1 MSLNTRC
8 DPCSRVDECS
18 SATRWCVDCEDALCV
33 NCVKAHK
40 GSKAYTNHHVID
52 IDVIST
58 LPAEALK
65 TQTKCSRHPDYIMDF
80 FCTQHQINCC
90 GNCIPDMHR
99 SCDRVMP
106 LAKASEN
113 AKTSFLFHDILDG
126 MKYVQLTLK
135 KVVQNRQENKDRM
148 KIEEKAIVRNIS
160 AFKASVIKKLNELET
175 SALLEL
181 QTFSQDS
188 IGQMVKEENEVNNS
202 VSLIDKHLQQLD
214 FLTKNGSN
222 QHVFLLLHQL
232 LPILSKEHAHL
243 EEMITNHQDVS
254 LVYKQ
259 PEHLLSD
266 IETLGTILLQKTPC
280 TVIFKP
286 LKHTEGQEVFVQSK
300 TPKSFTFGYRIDR
313 QFDCITGM
321 VVDKDDNL
329 ILADKSFLRMY
340 SQNGKYIKECRLGG
354 TAWNISYHKKSGR
367 IVVALKSSG
376 IQFVDNITAQKKI
389 IVQNMKNC
397 GGVMWVDDNVY
408 VSGYDEHGSCG
419 RINIFDSHGLHIS
432 SIGSSSSIGRRID
445 YIHHRD
451 NNIYY
456 TDWDNVYC
464 IKKDGSNL
472 FTFSSPDLR
481 GTQGIDTD
489 RSGNVYVAGWKSN
502 NIVRLSPDGQNMDI
516 VLKQEDGIKH
526 PKTLCFSRDFK
537 ELFVSNED
545 GKRVD
550 VITVN
555 IKDVIIDPMINL
567 TSI

>member
-1 MSLNTRC
+1 
-8 DPCSRVDECS
+8 
-18 SATRWCVDCEDALCV
+18 
-33 NCVKAHK
+33 
-40 GSKAYTNHHVID
+40 
-52 IDVIST
+52 
-58 LPAEALK
+58 
-65 TQTKCSRHPDYIMDF
+65 
-80 FCTQHQINCC
+80 
-90 GNCIPDMHR
+90 MHR

-113 AKTSFLFHDILDG
+113 AKTSFLFHDISDG
-126 MKYVQLTLK
+126 MQYVQLTLK

-181 QTFSQDS
+181 QTVSQDS
-188 IGQMVKEENEVNNS
+188 IGQMVKEETEVNNS

-214 FLTKNGSN
+214 LLTKNGSN
-222 QHVFLLLHQL
+222 QHVFRLLHQL

-243 EEMITNHQDVS
+243 EEMIINHPDVS
-254 LVYKQ
+254 LVYEQ

-266 IETLGTILLQKTPC
+266 IKTLGTIRLQKTPC
-280 TVIFKP
+280 TVRFKP

-340 SQNGKYIKECRLGG
+340 SQNGKYIKECRLRED
-354 TAWNISYHKKSGR
+354 ACHISYHKKSGR

-376 IQFVDNITAQKKI
+376 IQFVDNITAKKKI

-397 GGVMWVDDNVY
+397 GGVVWVDDNVY
-408 VSGYDEHGSCG
+408 VSGYDRHGSG
-419 RINIFDSHGLHIS
+419 GEINILDSHGSHIS
-432 SIGSSSSIGRRID
+432 SISSSSTGID

-472 FTFSSPDLR
+472 FTFSSPDFGCPR
-481 GTQGIDTD
+481 GIDTD
-489 RSGNVYVAGWKSN
+489 RPANIYVAGRSSDK
-502 NIVRLSPDGQNMDI
+502 IVRLSPDGQNMDI

-555 IKDVIIDPMINL
+555 I
-567 TSI
+567 

>member
-8 DPCSRVDECS
+8 DPCSRVDESS
-18 SATRWCVDCEDALCV
+18 SATRWCVDCEDALCI

-40 GSKAYTNHHVID
+40 GNKASTNHHVID

-58 LPAEALK
+58 LPTEALK
-65 TQTKCSRHPDYIMDF
+65 TQTTCSRHPDYIMDI
-80 FCTQHQINCC
+80 FCNQHQIICC
-90 GNCIPDMHR
+90 RNCIQEEHR
-99 SCDRVMP
+99 SCDEIMP
-106 LAKASEN
+106 LEKASEN
-113 AKTSFLFHDILDG
+113 AKTSSLFHDITDG

-148 KIEEKAIVRNIS
+148 KIEEEAIVRNIS
-160 AFKASVIKKLNELET
+160 AFKASVIKKLDELET

-181 QTFSQDS
+181 QTVSKDS
-188 IGQMVKEENEVNNS
+188 IGQMVKEETEVSNS
-202 VSLIDKHLQQLD
+202 VSLIEKHLQQLD

-243 EEMITNHQDVS
+243 EEMITNHPDVS

-266 IETLGTILLQKTPC
+266 IETVGTILLQKTPC
-280 TVIFKP
+280 TVRFKP
-286 LKHTEGQEVFVQSK
+286 LKHLEAQEVSVQSK

-329 ILADKSFLRMY
+329 ILADQSFLRMY

-354 TAWNISYHKKSGR
+354 TAWDISYHKQSGR
-367 IVVALKSSG
+367 IVVALKSNG
-376 IQFVDNITAQKKI
+376 IQFVDSFTAQRKI
-389 IVQNMKNC
+389 IVQNMMYC
-397 GGVMWVDDNVY
+397 RGVMWVDDNVN
-408 VSGYDEHGSCG
+408 VSGYDGGGNCG
-419 RINIFDSHGLHIS
+419 RVNILDFHGRHIT
-432 SIGSSSSIGRRID
+432 SSSSSSSSDIN

-456 TDWDNVYC
+456 TGGNNVYC
-464 IKKDGSNL
+464 IKEDRSNI
-472 FTFSSPDLR
+472 FTFNSPDLINAC
-481 GTQGIDTD
+481 GIDTD
-489 RSGNVYVAGWKSN
+489 RPGNVYVAGWKSN
-502 NIVRLSPDGQNMDI
+502 NIVRLSPDIQSSDI
-516 VLKQEDGIKH
+516 VLKQEDGIKQ
-526 PKTLCFSRDFK
+526 PRTLCFCRDYK
-537 ELFVSNED
+537 KLFVSNED

-550 VITVN
+550 IYN
-555 IKDVIIDPMINL
+555 YEY
-567 TSI
+567 

>member
-8 DPCSRVDECS
+8 DPCSRVDESS
-18 SATRWCVDCEDALCV
+18 SATRWCVDCEDALCI

-40 GSKAYTNHHVID
+40 GNKASTNHHVID
-52 IDVIST
+52 IDAIST

-160 AFKASVIKKLNELET
+160 AFKASVIKKLNELEK

-181 QTFSQDS
+181 QTVSQDS
-188 IGQMVKEENEVNNS
+188 IGQMVKEETKVNNS

-243 EEMITNHQDVS
+243 EEMITNHPDVS
-254 LVYKQ
+254 LVYEQ
-259 PEHLLSD
+259 PEYLLSD
-266 IETLGTILLQKTPC
+266 IETLGAIRLQKTPC
-280 TVIFKP
+280 TVRFKP
-286 LKHTEGQEVFVQSK
+286 LKHTEAQEVSVQSK
-300 TPKSFTFGYRIDR
+300 TPKSFTFCYRIDR
-313 QFDCITGM
+313 TFDCITGM
-321 VVDKDDNL
+321 VFDNDDNL

-340 SQNGKYIKECRLGG
+340 SQDGKYIKECRLEED
-354 TAWNISYHKKSGR
+354 AWDISYHKQSGR
-367 IVVALKSSG
+367 IVVALRSNG
-376 IQFVDNITAQKKI
+376 IQFVDSFTAQKKI
-389 IVQNMKNC
+389 IVQNMTYC
-397 GGVMWVDDNVY
+397 RGVMWVDNNVY
-408 VSGYDEHGSCG
+408 VSGYDRYGNGVGE
-419 RINIFDSHGLHIS
+419 INILDSHGSYIS
-432 SIGSSSSIGRRID
+432 SISSSSTGID

-451 NNIYY
+451 SNIYY
-456 TDWDNVYC
+456 TGLNNNEVYC

-472 FTFSSPDLR
+472 FTFSSPDLKV
-481 GTQGIDTD
+481 TFGIDTD
-489 RSGNVYVAGWKSN
+489 RPGNVYVARWGSN
-502 NIVRLSPDGQNMDI
+502 NIVRLSPDGQNSDI
-516 VLKQEDGIKH
+516 VLKQVDGIKN
-526 PKTLCFSRDFK
+526 PQTLCFSRDFK
-537 ELFVSNED
+537 KLFVS
-545 GKRVD
+545 K
-550 VITVN
+550 
-555 IKDVIIDPMINL
+555 
-567 TSI
+567 TS

>member
-160 AFKASVIKKLNELET
+160 EFKASVIKKLNELET

-181 QTFSQDS
+181 QTVSQDS

-243 EEMITNHQDVS
+243 EEMITNHPDVS
-254 LVYKQ
+254 LVYEQ

-266 IETLGTILLQKTPC
+266 IKSLGTIRLQKTPC
-280 TVIFKP
+280 TVRFKP
-286 LKHTEGQEVFVQSK
+286 LKHTEAQEVSVQSK
-300 TPKSFTFGYRIDR
+300 TPKSFTFCYRIDR
-313 QFDCITGM
+313 TFDQVTGM

-329 ILADKSFLRMY
+329 ILADKSFFRMY
-340 SQNGKYIKECRLGG
+340 SQDGKYIKECRLEEV
-354 TAWNISYHKKSGR
+354 AWDISYHKQSGR
-367 IVVALKSSG
+367 IVVALQSNG
-376 IQFVDNITAQKKI
+376 IQFVDSFTAQKKI
-389 IVQNMKNC
+389 IVQNMTYC
-397 GGVMWVDDNVY
+397 RGVMWVDDNVY

-419 RINIFDSHGLHIS
+419 KINMLDSHGRHIS
-432 SIGSSSSIGRRID
+432 SISSSSTGID

-456 TDWDNVYC
+456 TNWDNVYC

-472 FTFSSPDLR
+472 FTFSSPDLKV
-481 GTQGIDTD
+481 TFGIDTD
-489 RSGNVYVAGWKSN
+489 RPGNVYVARWGSN
-502 NIVRLSPDGQNMDI
+502 NIVRLSPDGQNSDI
-516 VLKQEDGIKH
+516 VLKQVDGIKN
-526 PKTLCFSRDFK
+526 PQTLCFSRDFK
-537 ELFVSNED
+537 KLFVSNVD

-550 VITVN
+550 VY
-555 IKDVIIDPMINL
+555 
-567 TSI
+567 SCEY